1 MQAVN
6 GKPTVPAPSLE
17 QVKAEIEKRT
27 TEIFQKREKT
37 KAAGDAL
44 SDWLQ
49 AEKQIKAKYHLS

>member
-1 MQAVN
+1 MQTVN
-6 GKPTVPAPSLE
+6 GKPNVPAPSLE
-17 QVKAEIEKRT
+17 QVKAEIEKRAK
-27 TEIFQKREKT
+27 EIFKKREET

>member
-1 MQAVN
+1 MQTVN
-6 GKPTVPAPSLE
+6 GKPQAPAPSLE
-17 QVKAEIEKRT
+17 QVKAEIEKRSK
-27 TEIFQKREKT
+27 EIFKKREAT